1 MATGGSG
8 GASSGAVRAGRAFL
22 EIFVNDN
29 AVYRA
34 LDKLKA
40 RIQGAG
46 AFIGKMGAATGA
58 AGAAIL
64 TPLVGMAKVF
74 ADAGSELQDMSD
86 RTGIAVERLH
96 DLEFAAKMSGATLGD
111 VETSVR
117 AMQKALA
124 KGGEEAEHA
133 KNAWSELGVN
143 LGELRDM
150 SPEQQFMTLADAIS
164 KIEDPSKRAAL
175 AMQVWGKSGTQ
186 LLPMLTDGKAGLDA
200 LFAQNRQTRGIFTAA
215 DAEAASALGDSIDL
229 LEMQFKAVLT
239 TIGSAIAGPL
249 TEFAAATAPI
259 IKGIMDWAKENQ
271 QIVATVALVAG
282 GLVGLGSAAAAV
294 GGAMVALGPVV
305 GIVSSALGALVSWP
319 GLVAAGLGVLFVTT
333 GAAMGWADGLGSAFG
348 IVMDRY
354 KEVLAVFQ
362 GGDVVGGFTAAW
374 SMLSDA
380 ADAALAPIRASISA
394 VTDWIGRRWDDL
406 TSMLAKVWADFG
418 DVILVALTPVVATA
432 LVPIGIAVAAIA
444 GAVKLLNS
452 EMLKTAAADGWD
464 MFVATL
470 GRAYQ
475 RAASLGQAFVG
486 FMDAA
491 GMIREAWGAAF
502 AYLGDSLSGFGN
514 LIGSVFGDFKT
525 AFGGIVAA
533 VQKGDFQGAFEIVM
547 TSLELAWAKT
557 VKFLTE
563 EWNKFKGVFVD
574 GWDKLASAAIVAFK
588 SIGPELVEFFL
599 GTWEKVRIAF
609 FDILRGIVTAA
620 QDVLRRLPR
629 GNKLAAELDPIKGLL
644 DTAQISGTEEIQKK
658 IGAAKDE
665 KAGIAADEAA
675 KLEKKLAPRKE
686 ARDKDVAD
694 AQSKV
699 DEVQAKLDKLVAS
712 ANAAEPP
719 APEQP
724 AAPVDP
730 LAATIARL
738 EAQLGTAG
746 MVMTDAMMNRA
757 KDIEDAASA
766 AYTMSRGTFNAASA
780 SQQFAFGNRSK
791 EQDAKAMAKNVAAML
806 GSIVRQED
814 KFDQLIDVCGE
825 FSAFSG

>member
-29 AVYRA
+29 AVYRS
-34 LDKLKA
+34 LDKLRA
-40 RIQGAG
+40 HLQGAG

-64 TPLVGMAKVF
+64 APLVGMAKVF
-74 ADAGSELQDMSD
+74 ADAGSELKDMSD
-86 RTGIAVERLH
+86 RTGIAVEKLH
-96 DLEFAAKMSGATLGD
+96 DLEFAAGMSGASLQD
-111 VETSVR
+111 VEASVR

-124 KGGEEAEHA
+124 KGGEEAEGA
-133 KNAWSELGVN
+133 KGAWGELG
-143 LGELRDM
+143 LSLSDLRDM
-150 SPEQQFMTLADAIS
+150 NPEEQFIALADAIS

-229 LEMQFKAVLT
+229 LEMQIKAVLA

-249 TEFAAATAPI
+249 TEFAAAITPI
-259 IKGIMDWAKENQ
+259 VKGIMDWANRNQ
-271 QIVATVALVAG
+271 EIVATVALVAG
-282 GLVGLGSAAAAV
+282 GMVGLGTAAAAV
-294 GGAMVALGPVV
+294 GGAMVALGPVLGMV
-305 GIVSSALGALVSWP
+305 GSALGALVSWP
-319 GLVAAGLGVLFVTT
+319 GLIAAGLGALFIAG
-333 GAAMGWADGLGSAFG
+333 GAAAGWADGLGSAFD
-348 IVMDRY
+348 IIMSRY
-354 KEVLAVFQ
+354 QEVLNIFS
-362 GGDVVGGFTAAW
+362 GGDVVGGFAAAW

-380 ADAALAPIRASISA
+380 ADAALAPVRETIGQ
-394 VTDWIGRRWDDL
+394 VTEWILGKWNDL
-406 TSMLAKVWADFG
+406 TSMLGKLWQDWG
-418 DVILVALTPVVATA
+418 DVILVALAPIAAAVLIPIAAAA
-432 LVPIGIAVAAIA
+432 LQIYQAW
-444 GAVKLLNS
+444 KLLNS
-452 EMLKTAAADGWD
+452 ELAAESLKAYVAQLQATYDIALAIGQTWASMLGTAP
-464 MFVATL
+464 M
-470 GRAYQ
+470 
-475 RAASLGQAFVG
+475 
-486 FMDAA
+486 M
-491 GMIREAWGAAF
+491 REAFGAVF
-502 AYLGDSLSGFGN
+502 GYLGDSLSGFGD
-514 LIGSVFGDFKT
+514 LIGDIFGDFKT

-563 EWNKFKGVFVD
+563 EWGKFKGVFVD

-699 DEVQAKLDKLVAS
+699 DEVQAKIDKLVAS